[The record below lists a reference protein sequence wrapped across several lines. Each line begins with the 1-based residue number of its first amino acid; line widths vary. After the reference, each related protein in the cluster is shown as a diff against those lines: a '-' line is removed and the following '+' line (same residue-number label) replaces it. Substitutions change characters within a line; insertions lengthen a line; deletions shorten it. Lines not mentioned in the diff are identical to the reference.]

1 MKCYRWYLVLF
12 LSFLILSCA
21 RGGTY
26 PLLLRYQPVQTFP
39 NLQQKV
45 GATLGLAP
53 FKDQRPDTLYIG
65 FSSPYI
71 GRSTY
76 FKSGPLP
83 IEKAIQASLARIL
96 PPYGIKPVTVPSWD
110 GRPESLKMTEID
122 SVLLIEIQKFW
133 IEGKASIIQTNVRT
147 SVELLLH
154 LGVLKDGKVYS
165 RKLESEREMAIYSL
179 TPEKAEEILNEMLG
193 EILDSYFS
201 NPY

>member
-1 MKCYRWYLVLF
+1 MKCHRWYLVLF

-65 FSSPYI
+65 FSSPYA
-71 GRSTY
+71 GLSTY
-76 FKSGPLP
+76 FKSEPLP
-83 IEKAIQASLARIL
+83 IEKAIQASFTRIL
-96 PPYGIKPVTVPSWD
+96 PTYGIKPVTVPSWD
-110 GRPESLKMTEID
+110 GKPDSLKMMDVD

-133 IEGKASIIQTNVRT
+133 IEGKASMIQTNVRT
-147 SVELLLH
+147 SVGLLLY
-154 LGVLKDGKVYS
+154 LGVQKEGKVYT

-179 TPEKAEEILNEMLG
+179 TPEKAEEIQNKMLA
-193 EILDSYFS
+193 EILDSYLS

>member
-12 LSFLILSCA
+12 LSFLIWSCA

-45 GATLGLAP
+45 GAMLGLAP
-53 FKDQRPDTLYIG
+53 FKDQRPDTLHIG
-65 FSSPYI
+65 FSSPYA

-76 FKSGPLP
+76 FKSEPLP
-83 IEKAIQASLARIL
+83 IEKEIQASLAHIL
-96 PPYGIKPVTVPSWD
+96 LPYGIKTVAIPPWD
-110 GRPESLKMTEID
+110 GKPESLKMTEID

-147 SVELLLH
+147 SVGLLLH
-154 LGVLKDGKVYS
+154 LGVRKEGKVYT

-179 TPEKAEEILNEMLG
+179 TPEKAEEILNKMLA

>member
-1 MKCYRWYLVLF
+1 MKCDRWYLVLF
-12 LSFLILSCA
+12 LSFFILSCA
-21 RGGTY
+21 HGGTY
-26 PLLLRYQPVQTFP
+26 PLLLRYQPTQTFP

-65 FSSPYI
+65 FFSPYT
-71 GRSTY
+71 GLATY
-76 FKSGPLP
+76 FKSEPLP
-83 IEKAIQASLARIL
+83 IEKAIQESLTRIL
-96 PPYGIKPVTVPSWD
+96 PPCGIKPVAVPSWD
-110 GRPESLKMTEID
+110 GNPDSLKMTGVD

-147 SVELLLH
+147 SVGLLLH
-154 LGVLKDGKVYS
+154 LGMPKDGKAYS
-165 RKLESEREMAIYSL
+165 RKLESEREMAVYSL
-179 TPEKAEEILNEMLG
+179 TPEKAGEILNQMLA